1 MADKTVDTGVDSSEF
16 FVDPFEG
23 IGREFSNISTLYAGK
38 HTLLLRAQRYGR
50 WFVLK
55 TLNEDIADQAAYLQ
69 VLRKELEVLMQM
81 QHPGVVQAVGLEQV
95 TGFGSCIIME
105 YIEGETLQQLLGGNE
120 QLTLGERRRI
130 GRELCDAVAY
140 VHSQGIVHRDLKPEN
155 IMLTRSG
162 RRVKLIDFGLAD
174 TDQHAVLKQPAGTL
188 NYMAPEQASQLAPD
202 VCNDIYSLGMILQE
216 LNLEGVWPAVIAHC
230 LRPID
235 ERYDS
240 VAALLSD
247 VDRRQQRRKR
257 LWQTALAAV
266 VVAMMVMAAVVGR
279 RMLTPAGDNVAGLAA
294 IDSLQRQMAQ
304 QQTENASRLAESQ
317 MEQVAIREQMGRSMA
332 TLSDSI
338 NRLTSAN
345 KQLQAELN
353 RSDRVKAEA
362 LQALKQVIRRSQ
374 IDHHLDTLSQ
384 WRYRWTDLSNR
395 TYNVSNFIYQYADQ
409 LKLQMGQQE
418 VDQVLRVMLDY
429 WKEWSMR
436 VSTRAN
442 VIRLKESMPSPDSTG
457 TKSGTP
463 DKYLL

>member
-95 TGFGSCIIME
+95 TGVGLCIIME

-216 LNLEGVWPAVIAHC
+216 LNLEGV
-230 LRPID
+230 
-235 ERYDS
+235 
-240 VAALLSD
+240 
-247 VDRRQQRRKR
+247 
-257 LWQTALAAV
+257 
-266 VVAMMVMAAVVGR
+266 
-279 RMLTPAGDNVAGLAA
+279 
-294 IDSLQRQMAQ
+294 
-304 QQTENASRLAESQ
+304 
-317 MEQVAIREQMGRSMA
+317 
-332 TLSDSI
+332 
-338 NRLTSAN
+338 
-345 KQLQAELN
+345 
-353 RSDRVKAEA
+353 
-362 LQALKQVIRRSQ
+362 
-374 IDHHLDTLSQ
+374 
-384 WRYRWTDLSNR
+384 
-395 TYNVSNFIYQYADQ
+395 
-409 LKLQMGQQE
+409 
-418 VDQVLRVMLDY
+418 
-429 WKEWSMR
+429 
-436 VSTRAN
+436 
-442 VIRLKESMPSPDSTG
+442 
-457 TKSGTP
+457 
-463 DKYLL
+463 